1 MGPGNSA
8 FNPSPG
14 HVPIVSGSFVV
25 NTPQAARQRAI
36 AKRLSSKSNAIE
48 QGKIKNTPDDKT
60 SFEGI

>member
-8 FNPSPG
+8 VSPAPAN
-14 HVPIVSGSFVV
+14 VPIVSGSTIQ
-25 NTPQAARQRAI
+25 NTPDAARRRAI

-48 QGKIKNTPDDKT
+48 QGKIKNTPDNQT